1 MPIFTSDLTSSGI
14 IYADTITTNSNE
26 DLTLNPAGTGRVVVG
41 SELVTNKISSDDS
54 TQVEIQD
61 GLMVGGDIT
70 MPDNQFIRFGAIG
83 DLYIGHNANQ
93 GKSAITEIGQGSL
106 DLQSSG
112 GGVNIKNLGS
122 NYAAKFDPAG
132 TTELYASGDKKFETT
147 ATGVKVTGDAEV
159 QGSVIADTI
168 TTSGSNSDINISAN
182 GTGAVVVE
190 SLQIQGNQITATD
203 STQIAFGQQQLT
215 DVADPTQASDAATK
229 SYVDTQVSGIE
240 SGVSAGFA
248 IAMSIAL

>member
-1 MPIFTSDLTSSGI
+1 VNDSNQVSLSITGQTTPSINLGTDGSVGILTTSPAYELDVAGDIRATGSI
-14 IYADTITTNSNE
+14 ITDTITT
-26 DLTLNPAGTGRVVVG
+26 D
-41 SELVTNKISSDDS
+41 
-54 TQVEIQD
+54 
-61 GLMVGGDIT
+61 
-70 MPDNQFIRFGAIG
+70 
-83 DLYIGHNANQ
+83 
-93 GKSAITEIGQGSL
+93 
-106 DLQSSG
+106 
-112 GGVNIKNLGS
+112 
-122 NYAAKFDPAG
+122 
-132 TTELYASGDKKFETT
+132 
-147 ATGVKVTGDAEV
+147 
-159 QGSVIADTI
+159 
-168 TTSGSNSDINISAN
+168 GSNSDINISAN